1 MASRNV
7 TRSGRSMWN
16 LRPWW
21 GVAGS
26 GQSTVTIAC
35 SRARL
40 RTLTTLRD
48 GLGGLARAGQIAGR
62 SPRAT
67 DRARARAGDVTGRS
81 TGAVHA
87 GTRADRHRAGG
98 AVTTGQRTGLP
109 AASDAVVLVATTR
122 GAATSAASPLRE
134 ITAHSRR
141 ASAACAGTGGCLSS
155 TTTDHPEQSQTS
167 DRC

>member
-1 MASRNV
+1 
-7 TRSGRSMWN
+7 MWN

-109 AASDAVVLVATTR
+109 AASDAVVLVATAR
-122 GAATSAASPLRE
+122 GATASAASSLRE
-134 ITAHSRR
+134 VTAHSRGT
-141 ASAACAGTGGCLSS
+141 SAACAGTRWCLCR
-155 TTTDHPEQSQTS
+155 TTTDYPEQSQTS
-167 DRC
+167 NRC